1 MAKPLEMNYCPCCG
15 HALIDKF
22 IFGRVRRKCPDCG
35 FIFFRDPKV
44 AAGVLAEHDDKVLL
58 VKRLYDPH
66 MGDWALPAGFVE
78 IDEGPVQAAL
88 RELTEETGLIGRI
101 RGIVGTFHIRSDPR
115 GPIVTI
121 LYHAQIVGGELKAGD
136 DAEEVRFFAPDE
148 VPVNLAFAS
157 TRSALW
163 RWARSKKPDLDWRPG
178 FARVHQ
184 SSE

>member
-1 MAKPLEMNYCPCCG
+1 MRCMAKPLEMNYCPCCG

-22 IFGRVRRKCPDCG
+22 VFGRMRRKCPECS

-44 AAGVLAEHDDKVLL
+44 AAGVLAEQDGKVLL

-101 RGIVGTFHIRSDPR
+101 TGIIGTFHIRSDPR

-121 LYHAQIVGGELKAGD
+121 LYQARIIGGEIQAGD
-136 DAEEVRFFAPDE
+136 DAAEVRFFAPAE
-148 VPVNLAFAS
+148 LPANLAFAS
-157 TRSALW
+157 TRQALH
-163 RWARSKKPDLDWRPG
+163 RWLRSKKPDS
-178 FARVHQ
+178 V
-184 SSE
+184 